1 MANESGK
8 LLVKDLDPDDLN
20 LLREGGVNLSAFVRE
35 AVHARATELR
45 AEQRAARRRE
55 VLKLHRAERD
65 RFGRASTE
73 EIVEGIH
80 ADRRAAG
87 WE

>member
-35 AVHARATELR
+35 AVHARA
-45 AEQRAARRRE
+45 EQVRVDMRRKARAA
-55 VLKLHRAERD
+55 VRAQVRCERP
-65 RFGRASTE
+65 GIVSTE
-73 EIVEGIH
+73 EIVEGI
-80 ADRRAAG
+80 RAERAERG
-87 WE
+87 VA